1 MPQRRTLDRGRHNQP
16 EACDMANSN
25 AEEYPELLHTVLDTT
40 DVRSL
45 AEFYRQLLGLVYRPG
60 DEPPADAAPDNADWL
75 VLTDLAGVRKLAFQH
90 VDELPRATWPQ
101 HDVPQQL
108 HLDMTVSDRATLDRQ
123 RDRALALGAE
133 LRLDRTADPEE
144 PLYALADPA
153 GHTFCIFVR

>member
-1 MPQRRTLDRGRHNQP
+1 MEKD
-16 EACDMANSN
+16 S
-25 AEEYPELLHTVLDTT
+25 AEEYPQLLHTVLDTT

-60 DEPPADAAPDNADWL
+60 DEPPADAAADDADWL
-75 VLTDLAGVRKLAFQH
+75 VLTDSAGVRKLAFQQ
-90 VDELPRATWPQ
+90 VDVLPRSTWPQ
-101 HDVPQQL
+101 HDLPQQL
-108 HLDMTVSDRATLDRQ
+108 HLDMTVSDRAALDRL

-133 LRLDRTADPEE
+133 LRLDRTSDPQE

>member
-1 MPQRRTLDRGRHNQP
+1 
-16 EACDMANSN
+16 MANDS
-25 AEEYPELLHTVLDTT
+25 AEEYPQLLHTVLDTT

-60 DEPPADAAPDNADWL
+60 DEPPADAAADNADWL
-75 VLTDLAGVRKLAFQH
+75 VLTDSAGIRKLAFQQ
-90 VDELPRATWPQ
+90 VDEQPRSTWPQ
-101 HDVPQQL
+101 LDVPQQL
-108 HLDMTVSDRATLDRQ
+108 HLDMTVSDRAALDRV

-133 LRLDRTADPEE
+133 LRLDRTADPQE